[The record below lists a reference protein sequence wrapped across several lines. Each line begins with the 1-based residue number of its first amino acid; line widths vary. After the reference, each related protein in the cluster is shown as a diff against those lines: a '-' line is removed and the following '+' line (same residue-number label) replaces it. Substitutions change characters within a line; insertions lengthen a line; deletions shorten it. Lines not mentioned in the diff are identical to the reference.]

1 MTTPRQPTTA
11 TTMSMM
17 TTNFDIMKTADDAVR
32 VKSAAVASGY
42 YDDPYVHEFVAIR
55 PTRPSHHRPV
65 HVIIKRGTFARVQCV
80 ERVIR
85 SFLHQALLEA
95 AAVATTMEPD
105 EEEEDEGDTDASSVP
120 AEPPQIIL
128 LGAGK
133 DTALF
138 RLRDHEIYGSE
149 TVRWF
154 EVDQVE
160 MIRQKV
166 NVLTNRPDVFHSQG
180 LSRLNVVDP
189 HATTAHNVDGQDNS
203 TKEIYVLP
211 PASSL
216 TTTGADWTAHFI
228 AHDFIQDRAPD
239 LIAALL
245 QQCGMKPH
253 APTLIIT
260 ECVQMYLPV
269 TAVDDL
275 MRSFL
280 ANDALT
286 NVSICSYE
294 PILQSDA
301 FGNVMETNLRNS
313 HLLTDDAAC
322 VLLQRRTIAD
332 LMTALQA
339 AGATLGVASDMK
351 TAYETVLTKSQQDRA
366 RRCEFLDELEEWH
379 LIMQHYCLIVATNN
393 QNSTIG
399 TALCGQRSTVGFPD
413 NDPQNVYRFC
423 TS

>member
-1 MTTPRQPTTA
+1 MLMT
-11 TTMSMM
+11 

-42 YDDPYVHEFVAIR
+42 YDDAYANEFVAIR
-55 PTRPSHHRPV
+55 PTTRPPHHRPV

-85 SFLHQALLEA
+85 SFLHQALE
-95 AAVATTMEPD
+95 VATMEPD
-105 EEEEDEGDTDASSVP
+105 EEEEEEDGDHDASSVP

-160 MIRQKV
+160 MIREKV

-180 LSRLNVVDP
+180 LSRLHVVDP
-189 HATTAHNVDGQDNS
+189 HATTAQYVDGQHNS
-203 TKEIYVLP
+203 AKEIYVLP
-211 PASSL
+211 PGASSM
-216 TTTGADWTAHFI
+216 TTGNWTAHFI
-228 AHDFIQDRAPD
+228 AHDFIQDRAED
-239 LIAALL
+239 LIATLL

-280 ANDALT
+280 ANDAMT
-286 NVSICSYE
+286 NVCICSYE

-301 FGNVMETNLRNS
+301 FGSVMETNLRNS

-332 LMTALQA
+332 LLTALQA

-393 QNSTIG
+393 KNSTVG
-399 TALCGQRSTVGFPD
+399 KALCGQRSTVGFPD
-413 NDPQNVYRFC
+413 NDPQNVHRFC